1 MQWGGGGAAAGGAGV
16 ALDWAGLSRGRRL
29 AQIGCVLVVALL
41 AAFVLIG
48 RPPETHL
55 TAAVTYPLPSFHP
68 RESPTATPWDLDADI
83 GAVMVVSWRGAVPF
97 DAVRPLLIN
106 DQIGGVLLFT
116 PNFGGDPASLKG
128 LSDRLQ
134 TLASSACFDHPILV
148 MLDEEGGEVANVKAS
163 FAPPWPSVMAA
174 GGPEHVRELERIN
187 GAGLRAAGVG
197 LNLAPVADVRTNPRD
212 AIIGGRSFGS
222 NTAVVAPLVAAA
234 VQGLHDGGVGAT
246 VKHFPGLGGQAGDPH
261 VAIPT
266 DPESESTWEAVQLP
280 AFQAGIAA
288 GADAVMVTAM
298 YVPGLGGGG
307 TPAMF
312 SASVIGRLRS
322 APLGFSGVIMSDSLS
337 MGGIGA
343 RWGLPEAAVL
353 ALAAG
358 NDMLLLGNGDPNYE
372 AEAIAAVRSAVQSGR
387 LDRTK
392 LHESAMRVNALRDR
406 WGRRVTPCR
415 PALAA

>member
-1 MQWGGGGAAAGGAGV
+1 
-16 ALDWAGLSRGRRL
+16 
-29 AQIGCVLVVALL
+29 
-41 AAFVLIG
+41 
-48 RPPETHL
+48 
-55 TAAVTYPLPSFHP
+55 
-68 RESPTATPWDLDADI
+68 
-83 GAVMVVSWRGAVPF
+83 
-97 DAVRPLLIN
+97 
-106 DQIGGVLLFT
+106 
-116 PNFGGDPASLKG
+116 
-128 LSDRLQ
+128 
-134 TLASSACFDHPILV
+134 

-222 NTAVVAPLVAAA
+222 NTAVVAPLVGAA

-246 VKHFPGLGGQAGDPH
+246 IKHCPGLGGQAGDPH

-266 DPESESTWEAVQLP
+266 DPESESTWQAVQLP

-298 YVPGLGGGG
+298 YVPGLGGGS

-312 SASVIGRLRS
+312 SASVVGRLRS
-322 APLGFSGVIMSDSLS
+322 APLGFGGVIMSDSLS

-343 RWGLPEAAVL
+343 RWGLPEAAVM

-387 LDRTK
+387 VDRTK

-415 PALAA
+415 PPLAA